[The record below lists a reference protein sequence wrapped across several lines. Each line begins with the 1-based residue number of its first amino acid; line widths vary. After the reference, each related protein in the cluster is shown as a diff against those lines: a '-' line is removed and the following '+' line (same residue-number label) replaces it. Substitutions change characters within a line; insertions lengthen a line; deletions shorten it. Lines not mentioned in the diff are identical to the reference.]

1 MAKAIHDVVKDEIAQ
16 ILRFYGFTVKEESPA
31 RIPEGGYGR
40 VDVVGHKDSI
50 SVGVEVVDSGDVA
63 RDAKKLVLNGYALK
77 YIIVL
82 SPAKRVEKILIN
94 GEHVK
99 VLDPESFEHE
109 LRRDL
114 KIPPTYPYC
123 MTKKPTSTPEIEIES
138 TTSILQ
144 EIRDELYD
152 IGLDN
157 FVEDVFEALRRVYI
171 SKNLQV
177 EKRVEYNPAARIP
190 GRYKT
195 VDVNPEILAILERL
209 NLVNAQRVGSGYD
222 RKLILT
228 PNERGENAG
237 RAIILKRVKQHKT
250 ELSRLIEEHNHQIW
264 ITIVGSVHRL
274 TTGEPILVYTLHP
287 IESLYDG
294 ALYKPKPHDSDPLE
308 VLQSLYPEMYT
319 STKPS
324 YYSPSVLL
332 LASFISETT
341 LREFA
346 VDFYSRLE
354 RMGLAIQDFVYDSR
368 WRPHKEVYKAP
379 KEVFEFFLSRTSQ
392 PLQLSYYAQK
402 LSAYYVIAKAADI
415 AGREFYEELLRTLEI
430 SENEIAGI
438 LSNMNKLGITSK
450 LIERADAAPFVV
462 LNKRAFDKYLR
473 DRIAE
478 ISKYFTE

>member
-1 MAKAIHDVVKDEIAQ
+1 M
-16 ILRFYGFTVKEESPA
+16 
-31 RIPEGGYGR
+31 
-40 VDVVGHKDSI
+40 
-50 SVGVEVVDSGDVA
+50 
-63 RDAKKLVLNGYALK
+63 
-77 YIIVL
+77 
-82 SPAKRVEKILIN
+82 
-94 GEHVK
+94 
-99 VLDPESFEHE
+99 
-109 LRRDL
+109 
-114 KIPPTYPYC
+114 
-123 MTKKPTSTPEIEIES
+123 
-138 TTSILQ
+138 
-144 EIRDELYD
+144 
-152 IGLDN
+152 
-157 FVEDVFEALRRVYI
+157 
-171 SKNLQV
+171 
-177 EKRVEYNPAARIP
+177 
-190 GRYKT
+190 
-195 VDVNPEILAILERL
+195 
-209 NLVNAQRVGSGYD
+209 NAQRVGSGYD

-237 RAIILKRVKQHKT
+237 RAIILERIKQHKT

-287 IESLYDG
+287 IESFYDG
-294 ALYKPKPHDSDPLE
+294 ALYNPKPHNSDPLE

-392 PLQLSYYAQK
+392 PPQLSYYAQK
-402 LSAYYVIAKAADI
+402 LSAYYVIAGI
-415 AGREFYEELLRTLEI
+415 ASIVDASTARLRYEELLRIFEI
-430 SENEIAGI
+430 PEVEIADI
-438 LSNMNKLGITSK
+438 LADMNKRSVTSK
-450 LIERADAAPFVV
+450 LIERPDAAPFVV
-462 LNKRAFDKYLR
+462 LNKRAFNKYLQ